1 MELILTAH
9 ARRAMAERGIPID
22 WVQRTVDAPA
32 SRSRDP
38 YDEEVDRF
46 YLPIAEHGNR
56 VLRVAVNVTAD
67 PWRVVTAFFDRSMRG
82 EL

>member
-1 MELILTAH
+1 MELIFTAH
-9 ARRAMAERGIPID
+9 ARRAMVERDIPVD

-32 SRSRDP
+32 LRSREP
-38 YDEEVDRF
+38 YDEKVERF
-46 YLPIAEHGNR
+46 YLPIAERGNR
-56 VLRVAVNVTAD
+56 VLRVAVNVTSD